1 MPWTFCDPSAYYTLG
16 PDLLTPDLYILV
28 FEISQHV
35 GYNSCQGAG
44 IVVSGC
50 RGVVVGGLW
59 PDLPAS
65 VTAHGAC
72 FCFAGVVDVF
82 VFL

>member
-65 VTAHGAC
+65 VTAQWRMLLLCRSCGR
-72 FCFAGVVDVF
+72 VF
-82 VFL
+82 FL